1 MDYHTSESCNELL
14 DSQFHYKRLAILLL
28 YTVSNVPSSY
38 ISIKLYFQ
46 TAICIKIELLGKKP
60 YLDIS

>member
-1 MDYHTSESCNELL
+1 MDYHTSKSCHELL
-14 DSQFHYKRLAILLL
+14 DSQFYYKRLVILLL
-28 YTVSNVPSSY
+28 YKVSNVPSSY

-46 TAICIKIELLGKKP
+46 TAICIKIEPLGKKS